1 MGAQVAQDLISL
13 ARSRFQN
20 RTSAET
26 LAIRAAA
33 VGEVAACGPISEYA
47 DSLDPF
53 KLNTDWSKRVIRADI
68 VRWLCLEGG
77 TTELVPRSGIQI
89 FAAMIVGEL
98 DMQYSLT
105 PFPLT
110 LQSCFI
116 TDTISFKNARL
127 SSLILSGSHVSRI
140 LADGLEAKK

>member
-20 RTSAET
+20 LTGAET

-110 LQSCFI
+110 LQSRPHYRHYLVQEC
-116 TDTISFKNARL
+116 T
-127 SSLILSGSHVSRI
+127 SLFVDPLRKPRFANPGRRFRS
-140 LADGLEAKK
+140 EK